1 MTTPSLAI
9 PKFATIVNLFN
20 DHIFPKDGNSTDV
33 FNDAEEAL
41 YALVCEQI
49 GDQDKLSKY
58 IPSPPGQLML
68 LLKELEEENTDF
80 NKLKDIIME
89 DIGLLAA
96 IIRVSNSPLYRPR
109 VGEIESIEKAIS
121 MIGLQGVMQIASQL
135 MLRRIVDIRSSRYKS
150 FGEKLWN
157 HCLKSAE
164 ACRVVGEPDA
174 AFTNYL
180 LGLLHDIGRVA
191 ILGCVVDLLK
201 TNDDESIDELKV
213 IKRVSIEQGPWL
225 SAIIAKEWNMPEFYV
240 ESLDAYDRLFTSM
253 LFERPCEIELPG
265 TQCLQWGS
273 QSSQIHSFIENKS
286 MEEDVGIG
294 FLQEIGLTNSKIGTL
309 FANFALVNLS

>member
-1 MTTPSLAI
+1 MTTPEQAI

-20 DHIFPKDGNSTDV
+20 DHIFPNDGTSSDV
-33 FNDAEEAL
+33 FSDAEEAL
-41 YALVCEQI
+41 YAQVCEQI
-49 GDQDKLSKY
+49 EDKEKLSKY
-58 IPSPPGQLML
+58 IPAPPNQLML
-68 LLKELEEENTDF
+68 LLKELEQEDTDF
-80 NKLKDIIME
+80 DKLKVIIME

-96 IIRVSNSPLYRPR
+96 IIRVANSPLYRPR
-109 VGEIESIEKAIS
+109 SGEIESIEKAIS

-150 FGEKLWN
+150 FGERLWG

-191 ILGCVVDLLK
+191 ILGCVIDLLK
-201 TNDDESIDELKV
+201 KNDDESIDELKV

-225 SAIIAKEWNMPEFYV
+225 STLIAREWQMP
-240 ESLDAYDRLFTSM
+240 DAGPHRRRNCRCF
-253 LFERPCEIELPG
+253 
-265 TQCLQWGS
+265 
-273 QSSQIHSFIENKS
+273 
-286 MEEDVGIG
+286 
-294 FLQEIGLTNSKIGTL
+294 
-309 FANFALVNLS
+309 